1 MDLLLIMTYA
11 ALCITIFKVFNI
23 PLNKWTVPTAVL
35 GGVVIVGTLIL
46 LMNYNH
52 PFTQL
57 GNQVYSTTP
66 IVSGVRGK
74 VIEVPV
80 EANSPLKKGD
90 ILFKIDPIPFEAEVA
105 KLEAK
110 VKEASQGA
118 LGLESQV
125 AEAEAEAAKIKAIA
139 ERDKAQREFSR
150 YKRGFENGA
159 FTEQQLDTRRQAYK
173 ASEAAVKVAEAS
185 QQQAQI
191 ALNSE
196 IGGENTAVAG
206 LLADLRK
213 AQFNLDQTV
222 VRAPTDGYVT
232 QLALRPGVMA
242 VPLPLA
248 PVMTFVHTEE
258 KYYIAAFR
266 QNSLQRLHPGFEAE
280 FLFRALPGKIFKG
293 RIDEIIPAI
302 GESQIQAR
310 GTLIGTNALRTNG
323 RVFAKMTITD
333 DLSDYHLPMGTAVEV
348 AVYSDSF
355 THVSIMRKV
364 LIRMKSWQN
373 YLYLDH

>member
-1 MDLLLIMTYA
+1 MDLLLILTYA
-11 ALCITIFKVFNI
+11 ALCIAIFKIFNI

-35 GGVVIVGTLIL
+35 GGVVLIGTLIL

-57 GNQVYSTTP
+57 GNQVFSSTP
-66 IVSGVRGK
+66 IVSGVRGR

-80 EANSPLKKGD
+80 EPNKPLKQGD
-90 ILFKIDPIPFEAEVA
+90 ILFMIDPIPYEAEVE
-105 KLEAK
+105 KLEAQI
-110 VKEASQGA
+110 KEASQGA
-118 LGLESQV
+118 LGLESDVQ
-125 AEAEAEAAKIKAIA
+125 EAQAAQAQAIA
-139 ERDKAQREFSR
+139 DRDQAQREYAR
-150 YKRGFENGA
+150 YQRGYDKGA
-159 FTEQQLDTRRQAYK
+159 FTEQELDTRRQEYK
-173 ASEAAVKVAEAS
+173 ATEAAVKVAEARVD
-185 QQQAQI
+185 QAKI

-196 IGGENTAVAG
+196 IGGENTTVAR
-206 LLADLRK
+206 LLAELRQAEFDLE
-213 AQFNLDQTV
+213 QTI
-222 VRAPTDGYVT
+222 VRAPTDGFAT

-258 KYYIAAFR
+258 TLYAAAFR
-266 QNSLQRLHPGFEAE
+266 QNSLQRLQPGYEAE
-280 FLFRALPGKIFKG
+280 FLFRALPGKVFKG
-293 RIDEIIPAI
+293 EVVDVLPAI
-302 GESQIQAR
+302 GESQFQAR
-310 GTLIGTNALRTNG
+310 GALLGTEALRTSG
-323 RVFAKMTITD
+323 RVFVTLKITD

-348 AVYSDSF
+348 AVYSDQF

>member
-1 MDLLLIMTYA
+1 MDLLLILTYA
-11 ALCITIFKVFNI
+11 ALCIAIFKIFNI

-35 GGVVIVGTLIL
+35 GGVVLVGTLIL

-57 GNQVYSTTP
+57 GNQVFSSTP
-66 IVSGVRGK
+66 IVSGVRGR

-80 EANSPLKKGD
+80 EPNKPLKQGD
-90 ILFKIDPIPFEAEVA
+90 ILFMIDPIPYEAEVD
-105 KLEAK
+105 KLEAQI
-110 VKEASQGA
+110 KEASQGT
-118 LGLESQV
+118 LGLESDVQ
-125 AEAEAEAAKIKAIA
+125 EAQAAQAQAIA
-139 ERDKAQREFSR
+139 DRDKAQREYSR
-150 YKRGFENGA
+150 YQRGYEKGA
-159 FTEQQLDTRRQAYK
+159 FTEQELDTRRQAYK
-173 ASEAAVKVAEAS
+173 AAEAAVKVAEARVD
-185 QQQAQI
+185 QAKI

-196 IGGENTAVAG
+196 IGGENTTVAR
-206 LLADLRK
+206 LLAELRQAEFDLE
-213 AQFNLDQTV
+213 QTIV
-222 VRAPTDGYVT
+222 KAPTDGFAT

-258 KYYIAAFR
+258 TLYAAAFR
-266 QNSLQRLHPGFEAE
+266 QNSLQRLQPGYEAE
-280 FLFRALPGKIFKG
+280 FLFRALPGKVFKG
-293 RIDEIIPAI
+293 EVVDVLPAI
-302 GESQIQAR
+302 GESQFQAR
-310 GTLIGTNALRTNG
+310 GALLGTEALRTSG
-323 RVFAKMTITD
+323 RVFVTLKITD

-348 AVYSDSF
+348 AVYSDQF

>member
-23 PLNKWTVPTAVL
+23 PLNKWSVPTAVL
-35 GGVVIVGTLIL
+35 GGVVLVGTLIL

-52 PFTQL
+52 PFTQI
-57 GNQVYSTTP
+57 GNQIYSTTP
-66 IVSGVRGK
+66 IVSGVRGR
-74 VIEVPV
+74 VVEVPV
-80 EANSPLKKGD
+80 EPNQPLVKGNV
-90 ILFKIDPIPFEAEVA
+90 LFKIDPIPFEAEVS
-105 KLEAK
+105 KLKAK

-118 LGLESQV
+118 LGLESDV
-125 AEAEAEAAKIKAIA
+125 SEAEAAKIKAIA
-139 ERDKAQREFSR
+139 ERDKAKREYDR
-150 YKRGFENGA
+150 YQRGFDKGA

-173 ASEAAVKVAEAS
+173 AAEAALKVTEAK

-213 AQFNLDQTV
+213 AEFNLEQTV

-248 PVMTFVHTEE
+248 PVMTFVHTED
-258 KYYIAAFR
+258 KLYTAAFR
-266 QNSLQRLHPGFEAE
+266 QNSLQRLQPGFEAE
-280 FLFRALPGKIFKG
+280 FLFRALPGKVFKG
-293 RIDEIIPAI
+293 EVVEVIPAI
-302 GESQIQAR
+302 GESQFQAR
-310 GTLIGTNALRTNG
+310 GSLLGTDALRTNG
-323 RVFAKMTITD
+323 RVLVTLKITD
-333 DLSDYHLPMGTAVEV
+333 DLSDYHLPQGTAVEV

>member
-1 MDLLLIMTYA
+1 MDLLLILTYA
-11 ALCITIFKVFNI
+11 ALCIAIFKIFNI

-35 GGVVIVGTLIL
+35 GGVVLVGTLIL

-57 GNQVYSTTP
+57 GNQVFSSTP
-66 IVSGVRGK
+66 IVSGVRGR

-80 EANSPLKKGD
+80 EPNKPLKQGD
-90 ILFKIDPIPFEAEVA
+90 ILFMIDPIPYEAEVE
-105 KLEAK
+105 KLEAQI
-110 VKEASQGA
+110 KEASQGA
-118 LGLESQV
+118 LGLESDVQ
-125 AEAEAEAAKIKAIA
+125 EAQAAQAQAIA
-139 ERDKAQREFSR
+139 DRDKAQREYAR
-150 YKRGFENGA
+150 YQRGYDKGA
-159 FTEQQLDTRRQAYK
+159 FTEQELDTRRQEYK
-173 ASEAAVKVAEAS
+173 ATEAAVKVAEARVD
-185 QQQAQI
+185 QAKI

-196 IGGENTAVAG
+196 IGGENTTVAR
-206 LLADLRK
+206 LLAELRQAEFDLE
-213 AQFNLDQTV
+213 QTI
-222 VRAPTDGYVT
+222 VRAPTDGFAT

-258 KYYIAAFR
+258 TLYAAAFR
-266 QNSLQRLHPGFEAE
+266 QNSLQRLQPGYEAE
-280 FLFRALPGKIFKG
+280 FLFRALPGKVFKG
-293 RIDEIIPAI
+293 EVVDVLPAI
-302 GESQIQAR
+302 GESQFQAR
-310 GTLIGTNALRTNG
+310 GALLGTEALRTSG
-323 RVFAKMTITD
+323 RVFVTLKITD

-348 AVYSDSF
+348 AVYSDQF

>member
-11 ALCITIFKVFNI
+11 ALCITIFKVFKI

-35 GGVVIVGTLIL
+35 GGVVLIGTLIL

-52 PFTQL
+52 PFTQI

-80 EANSPLKKGD
+80 EANKPLKQGD
-90 ILFKIDPIPFEAEVA
+90 ILFRIDPIPFEAEVA
-105 KLEAK
+105 KLQAK

-125 AEAEAEAAKIKAIA
+125 NEAEAAKIKAIA

-150 YKRGFENGA
+150 YERGFKSGA

-173 ASEAAVKVAEAS
+173 AAEAALKVAEAN

-206 LLADLRK
+206 LLADLRI
-213 AQFNLDQTV
+213 AEFNLEQTV

-248 PVMTFVHTEE
+248 PVMTFVHTEAQF
-258 KYYIAAFR
+258 YTAAFR
-266 QNSLQRLHPGFEAE
+266 QNSLQRLQPGFEAE
-280 FLFRALPGKIFKG
+280 FLFRALPGKVFKG
-293 RIDEIIPAI
+293 RIEEVIPAI
-302 GESQIQAR
+302 GESQFQAR
-310 GTLIGTNALRTNG
+310 GTLLGTDALRTNG
-323 RVFAKMTITD
+323 RVFAKLTITD
-333 DLSDYHLPMGTAVEV
+333 DLSEYHLPLGTAVEV

-373 YLYLDH
+373 FLYLDH

>member
-1 MDLLLIMTYA
+1 MDLLLILTYA

-35 GGVVIVGTLIL
+35 GGVVLVGTLIL

-52 PFTQL
+52 PYTQI
-57 GNQVYSTTP
+57 GNQVFSTTP
-66 IVSGVRGK
+66 IVSGVRGR

-80 EANSPLKKGD
+80 EANQPLKKGD
-90 ILFKIDPIPFEAEVA
+90 VLFRIDPVPYQAEVD
-105 KLEAK
+105 KLTAQ

-118 LGLESQV
+118 LGLEANLQQ
-125 AEAEAEAAKIKAIA
+125 AEAQLAKAVA
-139 ERDKAQREFSR
+139 ERDKAQREFAR
-150 YKRGFENGA
+150 YQRGYDKGA
-159 FTEQQLDTRRQAYK
+159 FTAQQLDTRRQAYK
-173 ASEAAVKVAEAS
+173 AAEATVDVANTNIE
-185 QQQAQI
+185 QAQI
-191 ALNSE
+191 ALDSE
-196 IGGENTAVAG
+196 IGGQNTTVAR

-213 AQFNLDQTV
+213 AEFDLEQTTV
-222 VRAPTDGYVT
+222 YAPTDGFAT

-248 PVMTFVHTEE
+248 PVMTYVHTEDRV
-258 KYYIAAFR
+258 YTAAFR
-266 QNSLQRLHPGFEAE
+266 QNSLLRLESGFEAE
-280 FLFRALPGKIFKG
+280 FIFRALPGKVFQG
-293 RIDEIIPAI
+293 EVIDVIPAI
-302 GESQIQAR
+302 GESQFQAR
-310 GTLIGTNALRTNG
+310 GALIGTDALRTNG
-323 RVFAKMTITD
+323 RVLVTLKLTD
-333 DLSDYHLPMGTAVEV
+333 DIKQYGLPLGTAVEV

>member
-11 ALCITIFKVFNI
+11 ALCITIFKVFKI

-35 GGVVIVGTLIL
+35 GGVVLIGTLIL

-52 PFTQL
+52 PFTQI

-80 EANSPLKKGD
+80 EANKPLKQGD
-90 ILFKIDPIPFEAEVA
+90 VLFRIDPIPFEAEVA
-105 KLEAK
+105 KLQAK

-118 LGLESQV
+118 LGLESIV
-125 AEAEAEAAKIKAIA
+125 NEAEAAKIKAIA

-150 YKRGFENGA
+150 YERGFKSGA
-159 FTEQQLDTRRQAYK
+159 FTEQQLDTKKQAYK
-173 ASEAAVKVAEAS
+173 AAEAALKVAEAN

-206 LLADLRK
+206 LLADLRI
-213 AQFNLDQTV
+213 AEFNLDQTV

-248 PVMTFVHTEE
+248 PVMTFVHTEAQF
-258 KYYIAAFR
+258 YTAAFR
-266 QNSLQRLHPGFEAE
+266 QNSLQRLQPGFEAE
-280 FLFRALPGKIFKG
+280 FLFRALPGKVFKG
-293 RIDEIIPAI
+293 RIDEVIPAI
-302 GESQIQAR
+302 GESQFQAR
-310 GTLIGTNALRTNG
+310 GALLGTDALRTNG
-323 RVFAKMTITD
+323 RVFAKLTITD
-333 DLSDYHLPMGTAVEV
+333 DLSEYHLPLGTAVEV

-373 YLYLDH
+373 FLYLDH